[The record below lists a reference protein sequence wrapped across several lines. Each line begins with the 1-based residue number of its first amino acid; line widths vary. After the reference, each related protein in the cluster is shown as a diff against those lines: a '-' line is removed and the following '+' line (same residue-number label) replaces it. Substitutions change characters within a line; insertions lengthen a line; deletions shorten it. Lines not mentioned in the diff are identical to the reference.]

1 MNNSLLKDPV
11 VTAPKRP
18 SSVARSSQSA
28 APFRPAAPRARS
40 GMSPSMKGSLLFIG
54 GVVAVSGGILFLMTQ
69 MHGKSFSKRMA
80 PIDIQAIR

>member
-1 MNNSLLKDPV
+1 
-11 VTAPKRP
+11 
-18 SSVARSSQSA
+18 
-28 APFRPAAPRARS
+28 
-40 GMSPSMKGSLLFIG
+40 MKGSLLFIG